1 MILGVIIIVSIFSF
15 IYILFDR
22 ALKQDSKACE
32 LDVQA
37 DLKGFKLHLKT
48 YDEDKKIKEKNA
60 PSSQD

>member
-1 MILGVIIIVSIFSF
+1 MSIFSF

-22 ALKQDSKACE
+22 ALKSDSKACE

-37 DLKGFKLHLKT
+37 NLKGFKLHLKT
-48 YDEDKKIKEKNA
+48 YDKDVTKVKEKNA